1 MKNLGKI
8 LTKLNHI
15 IVTNILH
22 QQRGKFMIKVSAIA
36 VFALV
41 LSVISTDAWAQG
53 EHSEEEDQS
62 FIEYRLDSWGNW
74 IFRSF
79 LQDET
84 NDATTWG
91 HELVSVLGIGSFEIK
106 NIAYFELN
114 DFPRNIPG
122 QPPGNP
128 DPGVEAATGIG
139 DLITGFWVSKRGGH
153 HEGHHISPGIG
164 MQFPT
169 ASNKTLGSGKW
180 CIGPS
185 FDYEYESGNLFAGA
199 IAIQLWTFA
208 GAKDRKDVNMLLVKP
223 FLYYEFVEDWSLVY
237 VPYGISVYWNKPSGE
252 NVYIPLGG
260 GIQRSFHIGSVGL
273 NISAQFFNNVVRPTK
288 GTVNDLRL
296 LIELAF

>member
-1 MKNLGKI
+1 MNKI
-8 LTKLNHI
+8 STVVLLILVLFVNH
-15 IVTNILH
+15 
-22 QQRGKFMIKVSAIA
+22 MY
-36 VFALV
+36 VFAQ
-41 LSVISTDAWAQG
+41 D
-53 EHSEEEDQS
+53 EHSEEKEEPS
-62 FIEYRLDSWGNW
+62 FLEYRLASWGNW

-79 LQDET
+79 LKDEAD
-84 NDATTWG
+84 DATTWG

-128 DPGVEAATGIG
+128 SPGVEAATGIG
-139 DLITGFWVSKRGGH
+139 DLITGFWVSKRGEH
-153 HEGHHISPGIG
+153 HEGHHIAPGIG
-164 MQFPT
+164 LQIPT
-169 ASNKTLGSGKW
+169 ASDKTLGSGKW
-180 CIGPS
+180 AIGPS

-223 FLYYEFVEDWSLVY
+223 FLYYEFVEDWSFVY

-260 GIQRSFHIGSVGL
+260 GIQRSFHLGSVGL
-273 NISAQFFNNVVRPTK
+273 NIAAQFFNNVIRPSK
-288 GTVNDLRL
+288 GTVNDLRFL
-296 LIELAF
+296 FELAF